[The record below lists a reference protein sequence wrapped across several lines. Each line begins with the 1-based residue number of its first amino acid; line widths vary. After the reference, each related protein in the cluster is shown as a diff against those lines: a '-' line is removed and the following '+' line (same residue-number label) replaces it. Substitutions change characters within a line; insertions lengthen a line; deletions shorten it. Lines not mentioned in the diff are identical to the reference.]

1 MENINK
7 NLLPQLKY
15 NQWKNTNKYY
25 TLVQQHQ
32 RKAELQVY
40 TEFYPSIWEE
50 TLNRAINF
58 AENYTLIYQE
68 NIRIIKLQKVL
79 IILQ

>member
-15 NQWKNTNKYY
+15 NQWKNTNEYY

-40 TEFYPSIWEE
+40 TEFYPSISEE

-68 NIRIIKLQKVL
+68 NIQIIKLQKVL